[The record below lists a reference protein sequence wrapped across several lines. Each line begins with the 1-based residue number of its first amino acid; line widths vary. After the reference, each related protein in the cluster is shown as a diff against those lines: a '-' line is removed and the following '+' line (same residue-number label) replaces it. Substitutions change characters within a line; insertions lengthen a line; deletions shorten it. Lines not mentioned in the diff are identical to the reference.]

1 MADQEI
7 KKIENRMKK
16 TIDATK
22 MKLSAIRAGK
32 ANIGMLDGIMVDSYG
47 MKTPLSQVANLSN
60 PTARTLVISPW
71 DKSAIKAIEKGL
83 QQSNLGLT
91 PSNDGVIVR
100 IQIPELTA
108 DRRKDYLKLAKKEA
122 DDGKVAIRNIR
133 KDGNNALRKM
143 QKDSEI
149 SEDDLK
155 GYEKDVQDLTN
166 DYTQK
171 IDKLYTIKEKDI
183 KTI

>member
-1 MADQEI
+1 MANQEI
-7 KKIENRMKK
+7 KKIEERMEK

-22 MKLSAIRAGK
+22 IKLSAIRAGK

-47 MKTPLSQVANLSN
+47 TPTPLSQVANLST
-60 PTARTLVISPW
+60 PGARSIVISPW
-71 DKSAIKAIEKGL
+71 DKNAIKAIEKGI

-91 PSNDGVIVR
+91 PSNDGNIVR

-122 DDGKVAIRNIR
+122 EDGKVAIRNIR

-149 SEDDLK
+149 SEDELK
-155 GYEKDVQDLTN
+155 GYEKDVQELTN
-166 DYTQK
+166 KYTKK
-171 IDKLYTIKEKDI
+171 IEELYAIKEKDI

>member
-1 MADQEI
+1 
-7 KKIENRMKK
+7 
-16 TIDATK
+16 
-22 MKLSAIRAGK
+22 
-32 ANIGMLDGIMVDSYG
+32 
-47 MKTPLSQVANLSN
+47 
-60 PTARTLVISPW
+60 VISPW
-71 DKSAIKAIEKGL
+71 DKNAIKAIEKGI

-91 PSNDGVIVR
+91 PSNDGNIVR

-122 DDGKVAIRNIR
+122 EDGKVAIRNIR

-149 SEDDLK
+149 SEDELK
-155 GYEKDVQDLTN
+155 GYEKDVQELTN
-166 DYTQK
+166 KYTKK
-171 IDKLYTIKEKDI
+171 IEELYAIKEKDI

>member
-1 MADQEI
+1 MADQEL
-7 KKIENRMKK
+7 KKIEERMEK

-47 MKTPLSQVANLSN
+47 MLTPLSQVANLST
-60 PTARTLVISPW
+60 PSARSIVISPW
-71 DKSAIKAIEKGL
+71 DKNAIKAIEKGI
-83 QQSNLGLT
+83 QQSSLGLT
-91 PSNDGVIVR
+91 PSNDGNIVR

-122 DDGKVAIRNIR
+122 EDGKVAIRNIR

-149 SEDDLK
+149 SEDELK

-166 DYTQK
+166 KYTK
-171 IDKLYTIKEKDI
+171 RIEELYAIKEKDI